1 MEGLQ
6 QNESPALQQPPEER
20 VAYAPETLPFDT
32 PRGFDYLRRHFFSRV
47 LTFLVRLVADP
58 LLILI
63 NGVWL
68 GFRVHGL
75 KNRRSIRGR
84 GAVSVCNH
92 VHPMDCTMIDLVMHR
107 RIYYV
112 SLEENFRIPG
122 VRRLIR
128 VLGAAPLSHNP
139 HCMKELFSAMEQA
152 LKGNA
157 VVQIYPEGLLHPYCD
172 RLRPFKNGAF
182 RLAATARAPI
192 LPMVFTYRKAWGL
205 RRLFTKKP
213 TLHLHILPAVFP
225 EKNESVR
232 DMTVR
237 MKAACIE
244 EMTEKQLEEAAK
256 RES

>member
-1 MEGLQ
+1 MESLEK
-6 QNESPALQQPPEER
+6 NEAPASQEDR

-32 PRGFDYLRRHFFSRV
+32 PRSFDYLRKHFFSRV

-63 NGVWL
+63 NGIWL

-75 KNRRSIRGR
+75 NNRKSIRDR

-112 SLEENFRIPG
+112 SLEENFRVPG
-122 VRRLIR
+122 VRHLIR
-128 VLGAAPLSHNP
+128 VLGAVPLSRNP
-139 HCMKELFSAMEQA
+139 HCMKEMLFSMEEA
-152 LKGNA
+152 LKDNA
-157 VVQIYPEGLLHPYCD
+157 VVQVYPEGLLHPYCD

-182 RLAATARAPI
+182 RLAATAQVPI
-192 LPMVFTYRKAWGL
+192 LPMVFTYHRAWGL

-225 EKNESVR
+225 AENESIR
-232 DMTVR
+232 DTAEC
-237 MKAACIE
+237 MKIACIQ
-244 EMTEKQLEEAAK
+244 EMTRKQQAEAAK
-256 RES
+256 M